1 MDHQPFEEW
10 IFKENDITD
19 QEYLNQH
26 LATCKQCTEL
36 QKAWE
41 QVESILSQSEI
52 VSPAPGFASRFAEK
66 MAIEKEHLLKRQTI
80 RSLTILGVL
89 LIVISL
95 LLATIFVLSFSAGD
109 MIVGLVTTYT
119 SLIQAFIN
127 LRGMVFQVIHN
138 ISPILIAF
146 IWLLLMIW
154 GMLLTPV
161 WGVTVWKLSKRGVK
175 QI

>member
-26 LATCKQCTEL
+26 LSTCKQCTEL
-36 QKAWE
+36 QTAWE
-41 QVESILSQSEI
+41 QVESIFSQSEL
-52 VSPAPGFASRFAEK
+52 VSPAPGFARRFAEK
-66 MAIEKEHLLKRQTI
+66 MAIEKERLLKRQTI

-146 IWLLLMIW
+146 IWLILMIW